1 MPRLSLYFHPN
12 FADENWQDF
21 TYFLE
26 APADENGHGHRGEWV
41 LGRHPASDLTVAIR
55 NVSRRHA
62 VIAYSYAADCWSL
75 EDLGSDGGTFLNGK
89 RLQKGDRPPL
99 NVGDKIYL
107 ANHLISVVE
116 DDWDTAATGDEVGPS
131 TIAST
136 TPIDYRPVVEPAPA
150 PAPAPAPKTYA
161 DTAYLALQW
170 TITPTTP
177 LGVAVRLVVVAMASL
192 VVVLVLQ

>member
-1 MPRLSLYFHPN
+1 MPTLSLFFHEH
-12 FADENWQDF
+12 FADENWKDL
-21 TYFLE
+21 TYQLQTPE
-26 APADENGHGHRGEWV
+26 DEHHHGKTGEWV
-41 LGRHPASDLTVAIR
+41 LGRHPASDLTIAIR
-55 NVSRRHA
+55 NVSRKHA
-62 VIAYSYAADCWSL
+62 AISYSYAADRWSL
-75 EDLGSDGGTFLNGK
+75 EDLGSDGGTFLNGR
-89 RLQKGDRPPL
+89 RLKPGDRPSL
-99 NVGDKIYL
+99 AIGDQIYL
-107 ANHLISVVE
+107 SSNLITVVE
-116 DDWDTAATGDEVGPS
+116 DEQDTVGDHGPP
-131 TIAST
+131 TVAST